1 VLNELSS
8 TGQEEMM
15 MRNMARDIHRKPIA
29 NVKTRVVR
37 TTLLDLVQTIQ
48 DCTTS
53 DRETVMLIA
62 HLINSGQV
70 ILSGT
75 FAGARLV
82 VVPNPEAAA
91 AA

>member
-29 NVKTRVVR
+29 KKVAR
-37 TTLLDLVQTIQ
+37 TTLLELVQTVQ
-48 DCTTS
+48 DFTTS

-70 ILSGT
+70 ILRGT